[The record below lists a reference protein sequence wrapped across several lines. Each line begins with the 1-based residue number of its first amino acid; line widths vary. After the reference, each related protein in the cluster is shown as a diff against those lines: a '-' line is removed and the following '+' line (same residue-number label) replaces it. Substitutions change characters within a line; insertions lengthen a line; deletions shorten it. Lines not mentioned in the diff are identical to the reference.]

1 MRYWPTQ
8 IFPLL
13 VLIVFAGLTFWLR
26 QSVNG
31 KTSDP
36 VRAVTHEPDAK
47 GENIVARRYD
57 EHGNLQY
64 RLTAPYL
71 EHYPD
76 DDSTALRAPVLL
88 SYRQDAPPVSIRS
101 DQAKVTSK
109 GEIIYLWDN
118 VTVTRPDPHG
128 RPDLI
133 ARMPDLTARP
143 DDGTASTDS
152 PVDVT
157 QGSSWLKGTGM
168 RLDHNAATLELLSRV
183 SSEYIRPPEKKP

>member
-13 VLIVFAGLTFWLR
+13 VLIAFAGLTFWLR
-26 QSVNG
+26 QGADAN
-31 KTSDP
+31 
-36 VRAVTHEPDAK
+36 AVAQNRVIAHEADAK
-47 GENIVARRYD
+47 AENVVARRYD
-57 EHGNLQY
+57 EQGRLQY
-64 RLTAPYL
+64 RLTAPYM

-76 DDSTALRAPVLL
+76 DDSTALRSPVLL
-88 SYRQDAPPVSIRS
+88 SYRQDAPPISIRS
-101 DQAKVTSK
+101 DQAKVTSQ

-118 VTVTRPDPHG
+118 VTLTRPDPRG

-152 PVDVT
+152 PVDIT
-157 QGSSWLKGTGM
+157 QGASWLKGTGM
-168 RLDHNAATLELLSRV
+168 RLDHNAATLDLLSRV
-183 SSEYIRPPEKKP
+183 RGEYIRPPETKP